1 MTLKP
6 IPHMFSYDDE
16 WIHEEFS
23 CVYVYNMRSS
33 QHFDGL
39 FRCNTEHIFK
49 WGYWYEQTEMDWHKI
64 PEFLWSQAK
73 WVALCEPV
81 LFLENPCIKAR
92 SYLTNQNNVS
102 TQITIIKWHDIV
114 VEIEICGWICPGW
127 VDLQASTERKGT
139 NLEQVWC

>member
-1 MTLKP
+1 MMMNEFTRNSLVFTCTIWEVANTLMGYLGVTQN
-6 IPHMFSYDDE
+6 IF
-16 WIHEEFS
+16 
-23 CVYVYNMRSS
+23 
-33 QHFDGL
+33 
-39 FRCNTEHIFK
+39 FK